1 MCGRYSLG
9 ATAGDLQLRFGL
21 AGDRPE
27 TEPRWNIAPSQLA
40 PVIVQNGTRHA
51 TAMRWGLTPGW
62 ARESTPRYSTINA
75 RAETVA
81 DKPSFRGP
89 LRERRCLVPAT
100 GFYEWE
106 ALEGAPK
113 RGARRPWHIRLAGGD
128 LFAFAGLYD
137 IWRGPDG
144 AALASYTIITTTANG
159 LVAPLHERMPVILPR
174 ELEAAWLDP
183 AERDTERLLA
193 LLRPYPAE
201 AMVRYPAPPA
211 VNSAAH
217 DGPELALPAGG
228 VLLGAARN

>member
-21 AGDRPE
+21 TGDRPE

-51 TAMRWGLTPGW
+51 AEMRWGLVPSW
-62 ARESTPRYSTINA
+62 AREATARYSTINA

-81 DKPSFRGP
+81 EKPTFRGP

-106 ALEGAPK
+106 ARGGAK
-113 RGARRPWHIRLAGGD
+113 RGARQPWHIRLAGGD

-144 AALASYTIITTTANG
+144 APLASYTIITTAAND

-183 AERDTERLLA
+183 DERDTGRLLA
-193 LLRPYPAE
+193 LLQPYPAE
-201 AMVRYPAPPA
+201 AMERYPASPA

-217 DGPELALPAGG
+217 DSPELVLPAGG